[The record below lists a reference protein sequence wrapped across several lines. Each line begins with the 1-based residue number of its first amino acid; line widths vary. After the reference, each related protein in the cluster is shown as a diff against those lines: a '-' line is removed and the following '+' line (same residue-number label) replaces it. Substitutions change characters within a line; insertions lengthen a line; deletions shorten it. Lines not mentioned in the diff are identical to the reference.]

1 VEASFN
7 RTMAALGAVITGLL
21 ISVIGE
27 RPTLIGVI
35 VVFAIATAI
44 VAFSPLGTLKPSPD
58 TTTPDI
64 R

>member
-1 VEASFN
+1 MEASFN
-7 RTMAALGAVITGLL
+7 RTMAALGAVIAGLL

-44 VAFSPLGTLKPSPD
+44 VAFSPLRHPEAKS
-58 TTTPDI
+58 
-64 R
+64 